1 MVNVLCGYLR
11 TPAPGLRRNTDE
23 WQVRAEVQATLAEH
37 LRPNPEHPPDDS
49 WEGMDLDLCNAV
61 LVDLDLT
68 GCRIQSARFA
78 GALFHGDTVFTA
90 VRFGCSLFDRAAFGG
105 DAVFEQVTFAD
116 EVRFDQTSFHG
127 DAVFRAAQFDR
138 DGRFDAAR
146 FAADVVF
153 TDSVFSGDARFV
165 DTEFCGDAVFNQARF
180 SGLVRFG
187 HARFLAGAR
196 FLETRFHRSQDG
208 IREQD
213 LDAVLLARDPG
224 WVRTDTPTE
233 QPRRVWP
240 EGWTVQPTRD
250 QPRGED
256 EGQWGRLVPELP
268 TAV

>member
-1 MVNVLCGYLR
+1 
-11 TPAPGLRRNTDE
+11 
-23 WQVRAEVQATLAEH
+23 
-37 LRPNPEHPPDDS
+37 
-49 WEGMDLDLCNAV
+49 
-61 LVDLDLT
+61 
-68 GCRIQSARFA
+68 
-78 GALFHGDTVFTA
+78 VFTA